1 MGNIIGWGHNKFGR
15 NDTQSTED
23 MIAEVVS
30 EAISHA
36 QVDPK
41 DIDNI
46 VVGTFNNGFQKQDF
60 HGALPAIN
68 CEVLKHVPSLRVEN
82 ACATGSAAIHTALNS
97 IEAKRSKLNLV
108 VGVEKMTDRSTKEA
122 GDILLGASYRKEE
135 DKIDGGFAGVFAQI
149 TDTYFQRYGDQTK
162 YLSKIAAKN
171 HKNGAVNPYAHMQ
184 VDLGFDF
191 CNKVSEK
198 NPLVAPPLK
207 RSDCSMISDGAA
219 ALIIADDELALEAEK
234 AISFKARVQMNDL
247 MPMSKRDKTEFR
259 GASLSWKKALSDAQV
274 NLMDLSFVETHDCF
288 TIAELIEYEAMGLTQ
303 RGEGYK
309 VLEEGTVYKDGK
321 LPINPS
327 GGLKAKGH
335 PVGATGVSQH
345 VMACMQLVGEA
356 KDMQIKDASLGG
368 IFNMGGSAVAN
379 YVSILERK
387 SYRFASN
394 HYYKTW

>member
-15 NDTQSTED
+15 NDTQTTEN
-23 MIAEVVS
+23 MISEVVS

-171 HKNGAVNPYAHMQ
+171 HKNGALNPYAHMQ

-259 GASLSWKKALSDAQV
+259 GAALSWKKALSDAQI

-288 TIAELIEYEAMGLTQ
+288 TIAELIEYEAMGLTK

-387 SYRFASN
+387 S
-394 HYYKTW
+394 

>member
-15 NDTQSTED
+15 NNAQSTED

-387 SYRFASN
+387 S
-394 HYYKTW
+394 

>member
-15 NDTQSTED
+15 NDTQTTED
-23 MIAEVVS
+23 MISEVVS

-219 ALIIADDELALEAEK
+219 ALIIADDELALEAERS
-234 AISFKARVQMNDL
+234 ISFKARVQMNDL

-387 SYRFASN
+387 S
-394 HYYKTW
+394 

>member
-15 NDTQSTED
+15 NDTQSSED

-259 GASLSWKKALSDAQV
+259 GASLSWKKALSDAQI

-387 SYRFASN
+387 S
-394 HYYKTW
+394 

>member
-23 MIAEVVS
+23 MIAEVVF

-36 QVDPK
+36 KVDPK

-171 HKNGAVNPYAHMQ
+171 HKNGTVNPYAHMQ

-219 ALIIADDELALEAEK
+219 ALIIADDELALEAER
-234 AISFKARVQMNDL
+234 AISFKARIQMNDL

-387 SYRFASN
+387 S
-394 HYYKTW
+394 

>member
-15 NDTQSTED
+15 NDTQTTED
-23 MIAEVVS
+23 MISEVVS

-219 ALIIADDELALEAEK
+219 ALIIADDELAIEAER

-387 SYRFASN
+387 S
-394 HYYKTW
+394 

>member
-36 QVDPK
+36 EVDPK

-149 TDTYFQRYGDQTK
+149 TDTYFQRYGNQTK

-219 ALIIADDELALEAEK
+219 ALIIADDELSLEAEK

-387 SYRFASN
+387 S
-394 HYYKTW
+394 

>member
-15 NDTQSTED
+15 NDSQSTED

-387 SYRFASN
+387 S
-394 HYYKTW
+394 

>member
-15 NDTQSTED
+15 NDTQTTED
-23 MIAEVVS
+23 MISEVVS

-219 ALIIADDELALEAEK
+219 ALIIADEELALEAER

-387 SYRFASN
+387 S
-394 HYYKTW
+394 

>member
-1 MGNIIGWGHNKFGR
+1 MGNKIGWGHNKFGR

-387 SYRFASN
+387 S
-394 HYYKTW
+394 

>member
-1 MGNIIGWGHNKFGR
+1 MTNIIGWGHNKFGK

-171 HKNGAVNPYAHMQ
+171 HKNGVVNPYAHMQ

-387 SYRFASN
+387 S
-394 HYYKTW
+394 

>member
-23 MIAEVVS
+23 MISEVVS

-171 HKNGAVNPYAHMQ
+171 HKNGALNPYAHMQ

-219 ALIIADDELALEAEK
+219 ALIIADDELALEAERS
-234 AISFKARVQMNDL
+234 ISFKARVQMNDL

-259 GASLSWKKALSDAQV
+259 GAALSWKKALSDAQV

-387 SYRFASN
+387 S
-394 HYYKTW
+394 

>member
-15 NDTQSTED
+15 NDTQTTED
-23 MIAEVVS
+23 MISEVVS

-41 DIDNI
+41 EIDNI

-219 ALIIADDELALEAEK
+219 ALIIADDELALEAERS
-234 AISFKARVQMNDL
+234 ISFKARVQMNDL

-259 GASLSWKKALSDAQV
+259 GAALSWKKALSDAQI

-387 SYRFASN
+387 S
-394 HYYKTW
+394 

>member
-68 CEVLKHVPSLRVEN
+68 YEVLKHVPSLRVEN

-219 ALIIADDELALEAEK
+219 ALIIADDDLALEAER
-234 AISFKARVQMNDL
+234 AVSFKARVQMNDL

-387 SYRFASN
+387 S
-394 HYYKTW
+394 

>member
-15 NDTQSTED
+15 NETQSTED

-108 VGVEKMTDRSTKEA
+108 VGVEKMTDRSTQEA

-288 TIAELIEYEAMGLTQ
+288 TIAELIEYEAMGLTE

-387 SYRFASN
+387 S
-394 HYYKTW
+394 

>member
-171 HKNGAVNPYAHMQ
+171 HKNGSVNPYAHMQ
-184 VDLGFDF
+184 IDLGFDF

-219 ALIIADDELALEAEK
+219 ALIIADDELALEAER

-288 TIAELIEYEAMGLTQ
+288 TIAELIEYEAMGLTE

-387 SYRFASN
+387 S
-394 HYYKTW
+394 

>member
-15 NDTQSTED
+15 NDTQTTED
-23 MIAEVVS
+23 MISEVVS
-30 EAISHA
+30 EAIAHA

-171 HKNGAVNPYAHMQ
+171 HKNGALNPYAHMQ

-198 NPLVAPPLK
+198 NPMVAPPLK

-288 TIAELIEYEAMGLTQ
+288 TIAELIEYEAMGLTK

-387 SYRFASN
+387 S
-394 HYYKTW
+394 

>member
-234 AISFKARVQMNDL
+234 AISFMARVQMNDL

-335 PVGATGVSQH
+335 HVGATGVSQH

-387 SYRFASN
+387 S
-394 HYYKTW
+394 

>member
-15 NDTQSTED
+15 NDTQTTED
-23 MIAEVVS
+23 MISEVVS
-30 EAISHA
+30 EAVSHA

-41 DIDNI
+41 EIDNI

-171 HKNGAVNPYAHMQ
+171 HKNGALNPYAHMQ

-219 ALIIADDELALEAEK
+219 ALIIADDELASEAERS
-234 AISFKARVQMNDL
+234 ISFKARVQMNDL

-259 GASLSWKKALSDAQV
+259 GAALSWKKALSDAQI

-387 SYRFASN
+387 S
-394 HYYKTW
+394 

>member
-15 NDTQSTED
+15 NDSQSTED

-97 IEAKRSKLNLV
+97 NEAKRSKLNLV

-309 VLEEGTVYKDGK
+309 VLEEGIVYKDGK

-387 SYRFASN
+387 S
-394 HYYKTW
+394 

>member
-219 ALIIADDELALEAEK
+219 ALIIADDELALEAER
-234 AISFKARVQMNDL
+234 AISFKDRVQMNDL

-387 SYRFASN
+387 S
-394 HYYKTW
+394 

>member
-15 NDTQSTED
+15 NVTQSTED

-97 IEAKRSKLNLV
+97 IEAKRSTLNLV

-219 ALIIADDELALEAEK
+219 ALIIADDELALEAER

-387 SYRFASN
+387 S
-394 HYYKTW
+394 

>member
-15 NDTQSTED
+15 NGTQSSED

-30 EAISHA
+30 EAISNA

-171 HKNGAVNPYAHMQ
+171 HKNGALNPYAHMQ

-327 GGLKAKGH
+327 GGLKSKGH

-387 SYRFASN
+387 S
-394 HYYKTW
+394 

>member
-36 QVDPK
+36 QVDPN

-219 ALIIADDELALEAEK
+219 ALIIADDELALEAER

-259 GASLSWKKALSDAQV
+259 GASLSWKRALSDAQV

-387 SYRFASN
+387 S
-394 HYYKTW
+394 

>member
-41 DIDNI
+41 EIDNI

-171 HKNGAVNPYAHMQ
+171 HKNGALNPYAHMQ

-219 ALIIADDELALEAEK
+219 ALIIADDELALEAERS
-234 AISFKARVQMNDL
+234 ISFKARVQMNDL

-259 GASLSWKKALSDAQV
+259 GAALSWKKALSDAQI

-387 SYRFASN
+387 S
-394 HYYKTW
+394 

>member
-15 NDTQSTED
+15 NDTQTTED
-23 MIAEVVS
+23 MISEVVS

-108 VGVEKMTDRSTKEA
+108 VGVEKMTDRSTKDA

-171 HKNGAVNPYAHMQ
+171 HKNGAFNPYAHMQ

-219 ALIIADDELALEAEK
+219 ALIIADDELALEAERS
-234 AISFKARVQMNDL
+234 ISFKARVQMNDL

-259 GASLSWKKALSDAQV
+259 GAALSWKKALSDAQV

-309 VLEEGTVYKDGK
+309 VLEEGTVYKNGK

-356 KDMQIKDASLGG
+356 KDMQIKNASLGG

-387 SYRFASN
+387 S
-394 HYYKTW
+394 

>member
-15 NDTQSTED
+15 NDTQTTED
-23 MIAEVVS
+23 MISEVVS

-41 DIDNI
+41 EIDNI

-259 GASLSWKKALSDAQV
+259 GAALSWKKALSDAQI

-288 TIAELIEYEAMGLTQ
+288 TIAELIEYEAMGLTE

-356 KDMQIKDASLGG
+356 KDMQITNASLGG

-387 SYRFASN
+387 S
-394 HYYKTW
+394 

>member
-247 MPMSKRDKTEFR
+247 MPMSKRDKIEFR

-356 KDMQIKDASLGG
+356 KDMQIKDASLGS

-387 SYRFASN
+387 S
-394 HYYKTW
+394 

>member
-36 QVDPK
+36 QVNPK

-171 HKNGAVNPYAHMQ
+171 HKNGSVNPYAHMQ
-184 VDLGFDF
+184 IDLGFDF

-387 SYRFASN
+387 S
-394 HYYKTW
+394 

>member
-36 QVDPK
+36 QLDPK

-171 HKNGAVNPYAHMQ
+171 HKNGALNPYAHMQ

-387 SYRFASN
+387 S
-394 HYYKTW
+394 

>member
-23 MIAEVVS
+23 MISEVVS

-171 HKNGAVNPYAHMQ
+171 HKNGALNPYAHMQ

-219 ALIIADDELALEAEK
+219 ALIIADDELALEAERS
-234 AISFKARVQMNDL
+234 ISFKARVQMNDL

-259 GASLSWKKALSDAQV
+259 GAALSWKKALSDAQI

-345 VMACMQLVGEA
+345 IMACMQLVGEA

-387 SYRFASN
+387 S
-394 HYYKTW
+394 

>member
-15 NDTQSTED
+15 NDTQTTED
-23 MIAEVVS
+23 MISEVVS

-171 HKNGAVNPYAHMQ
+171 HKNGALNPYAHMQ

-288 TIAELIEYEAMGLTQ
+288 TIAELIEYEAMGLTK

-387 SYRFASN
+387 S
-394 HYYKTW
+394 

>member
-15 NDTQSTED
+15 NDTQTTED
-23 MIAEVVS
+23 MISEVVS

-68 CEVLKHVPSLRVEN
+68 CEILKHVPSLRVEN

-171 HKNGAVNPYAHMQ
+171 HKNGALNPYAHMQ

-219 ALIIADDELALEAEK
+219 ALIIADDELALEAERV
-234 AISFKARVQMNDL
+234 ISFKARVQMNDL

-259 GASLSWKKALSDAQV
+259 GAALSWKKALSDAQI

-368 IFNMGGSAVAN
+368 VFNMGGSAVAN

-387 SYRFASN
+387 S
-394 HYYKTW
+394 